1 MKQSNINIG
10 IPQGTYEPKEIEP
23 WIKDEETDVRWLFYK
38 DLINLLFDA
47 KLITDSQRFHMLVNT
62 RKKLGLRVV

>member
-23 WIKDEETDVRWLFYK
+23 WIMDEETDARWLFYK

-47 KLITDSQRFHMLVNT
+47 NLITDSQRFHMLVNA